1 MSASIIQSQKLSQ
14 AKLLGGI
21 GSLLMLLVIV
31 PYAGSVLFIV
41 GLVLVLI
48 ALKYISDEVNEPKI
62 FNNALYGV
70 ILLVLSYVILFVA
83 ILTVFMAGFIGT
95 IFSISGSII
104 PGVPSGGQGYV
115 SYVTT
120 ITVTPR
126 TEIIRYTVASITR
139 AFPPPGLA
147 YFFTP
152 HEFIRWLLA
161 IIVPL
166 IIVLILLVIASI
178 FIKRS
183 FDTVANR
190 LGVGLFT
197 VVGILYLIGSILTI
211 VLVGLLLIYIAII
224 IQTIAFFSIPER
236 LETSPQQVIKA

>member
-31 PYAGSVLFIV
+31 PYAGSALFIV

-83 ILTVFMAGFIGT
+83 ILAVFMAGFIGT
-95 IFSISGSII
+95 IFSISGSIV
-104 PGVPSGGQGYV
+104 PGVPGGGQGHVTYA
-115 SYVTT
+115 TT
-120 ITVTPR
+120 ITVIPR
-126 TEIIRYTVASITR
+126 TEIIKYTVSIIR

-147 YFFTP
+147 YFSTP

-166 IIVLILLVIASI
+166 IIVMILLVIASI